1 MAENKTI
8 ITSLLRQCEWMWENC
23 IRNNEAGEFRLN
35 EIIPA
40 KGTMTKRA
48 GHVFTDLD
56 MCQHWEL
63 FGTKFYPV
71 EGMQWDERD
80 RSVKLTFDNFSCGY
94 KLKDVL
100 PLTLKY
106 IKTCMPSML
115 NKVLFCTD
123 GRERWVAYVGQPKKT
138 ANATPAVS
146 VADGSAIGTKQPGEA
161 AGAVTSAAPQASV
174 SGASPATAPVASAT
188 SSPQPSFAEL
198 LRNILLAS

>member
-8 ITSLLRQCEWMWENC
+8 ITSLLKQCVWMWENC
-23 IRNNEAGEFRLN
+23 IRNNEVGEFRLN

-40 KGTMTKRA
+40 KGSKTKRA

-56 MCQHWEL
+56 MCRHWEL

-71 EGMQWDERD
+71 EGMQWNERD
-80 RSVKLTFDNFSCGY
+80 RSVRLTFDNFSCGY

-100 PLTLKY
+100 PITLKY

-123 GRERWVAYVGQPKKT
+123 GKERWVSYSEKAMKAMSDVRGKKT
-138 ANATPAVS
+138 ENGNVNVNDNP
-146 VADGSAIGTKQPGEA
+146 QPSYISPQPSYISHEPEA
-161 AGAVTSAAPQASV
+161 
-174 SGASPATAPVASAT
+174 
-188 SSPQPSFAEL
+188 QPSFAEL
-198 LRNILLAS
+198 LRKVLLAA